1 MYLAVPLDTYIERYR
16 ECIRTL
22 LRKYG
27 TPASAN
33 EEVEAQVI
41 EDVEHDHYQL
51 VHVGWQNKRRVY
63 GCVAH
68 IDIRNGKI
76 WIQHDGTEIGM
87 ANELVEMGIPK
98 DEIVLGFQAPYKQPY
113 TGFATE

>member
-1 MYLAVPLDTYIERYR
+1 MEKIERYR

-27 TPASAN
+27 TPPSAN

-41 EDVEHDHYQL
+41 EDAEHDHYQL
-51 VHVGWQNKRRVY
+51 VHVGWHNKRRVY
-63 GCVAH
+63 GCVVH

-98 DEIVLGFQAPYKQPY
+98 NEIVLGFQAPYKRPY